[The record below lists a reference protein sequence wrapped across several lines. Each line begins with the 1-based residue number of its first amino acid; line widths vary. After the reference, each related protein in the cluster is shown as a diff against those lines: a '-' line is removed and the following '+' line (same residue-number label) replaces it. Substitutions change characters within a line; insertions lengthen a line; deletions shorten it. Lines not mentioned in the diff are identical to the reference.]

1 MQVST
6 HGESM
11 DVGDEC
17 QFSKKEKEK
26 RRGGGRGKCPIAP
39 LESFETFTTK
49 NNYACHIVSMEI
61 L

>member
-1 MQVST
+1 MGAWPWASLLVPRFMQVST

-17 QFSKKEKEK
+17 QFSKKEKE
-26 RRGGGRGKCPIAP
+26 GKGEGEGPIAP
-39 LESFETFTTK
+39 L
-49 NNYACHIVSMEI
+49 N

>member
-1 MQVST
+1 
-6 HGESM
+6 M